1 MRWPQNKPE
10 MQADVPSPC
19 TRICAIDAGSGWCRG
34 CWRTL
39 DEISI
44 WARLTPAQKH
54 AVLARCEERRILIP
68 ELPLVT
74 R

>member
-1 MRWPQNKPE
+1 ME
-10 MQADVPSPC
+10 ADVESPC
-19 TRICAIDAGSGWCRG
+19 ARICVIDEGSGWCRG

-39 DEISI
+39 DEISH

-54 AVLARCEERRILIP
+54 ACLDRCAERRLEIP

-74 R
+74 K